1 MRIGLVVPGG
11 VDRSGT
17 HRVIP
22 HLVEF
27 IAALAR
33 RHDVR
38 VIALRQEPTPG
49 TWMLAGAEVR
59 NIGARPRRLRALA
72 LLSKEH
78 RRLPFDLLHGFALVP
93 QGALVALAG
102 RLLGVPWVVEAPG
115 GEFADLAD
123 IGFGAW
129 RRAPGRFSVRMAC
142 RGAAACVVGSEPAR
156 RLAQARGVGTIRIP
170 LPMSPDVWP
179 ARPPRPRAGQA
190 RLAWVG
196 SLNRVKDPSLL
207 LDTALALR
215 ERGLDFHLDVVGEDF
230 LGGAVHHR
238 ARSLGLDSLATFH
251 GFLTQGAFRELL
263 DRATLLLVTSRFD
276 AGPRVVLE
284 AASLGVPTVGT
295 AVGYVDEWS
304 PEGARA
310 VRAHTPEALAD
321 AVTAVLGDEEGRQA
335 LGRNALVRLKEHDC
349 ETVVSKWE
357 AVYRQAVG
365 SGVDRG

>member
-1 MRIGLVVPGG
+1 RIGLVVPGG

-22 HLVEF
+22 YLVEF
-27 IAALAR
+27 ITALAR

-38 VIALRQEPTPG
+38 VIALRQEPAPG
-49 TWMLAGAEVR
+49 GWMLGDAEVR

-72 LLSKEH
+72 LLSREH
-78 RRLPFDLLHGFALVP
+78 RRRPFDVLHGFALVP

-115 GEFADLAD
+115 GEFADLSD
-123 IGFGAW
+123 IGFGGW
-129 RRAPGRFSVRMAC
+129 RRAPGRFWVRLASH
-142 RGAAACVVGSEPAR
+142 GAAACAVPSEQAF
-156 RLAQARGVGTIRIP
+156 RLTRSRGVDAIRIP
-170 LPMSPDVWP
+170 LPLSPDAWP
-179 ARPPRPRAGQA
+179 ARPPRARTVQA

-196 SLNRVKDPSLL
+196 SLNRVKDPALL

-215 ERGLDFHLDVVGEDF
+215 ERGLDFHLDVVGEDL
-230 LGGAVHHR
+230 LGGVVHRR
-238 ARSLGLDSLATFH
+238 ARTLGLDSLVTFH
-251 GFLTQGAFRELL
+251 GFLTQGALRELL
-263 DRATLLLVTSRFD
+263 GHATLLLVTSRFD

-304 PEGARA
+304 PDG
-310 VRAHTPEALAD
+310 ALAD
-321 AVTAVLGDEEGRQA
+321 AVIAVLDDEERRQA

-357 AVYRQAVG
+357 AVYRKAAG
-365 SGVDRG
+365 RGVDRD

>member
-1 MRIGLVVPGG
+1 MVPGG

-38 VIALRQEPTPG
+38 VIALRQEPEPG
-49 TWMLAGAEVR
+49 GWMLGGAEVR

-78 RRLPFDLLHGFALVP
+78 RRRPFDLLHGFALVP

-102 RLLGVPWVVEAPG
+102 RLLGVPRVVEAPG

-123 IGFGAW
+123 IGFGGW
-129 RRAPGRFSVRMAC
+129 RRAPGRFWVRVAC
-142 RGAAACVVGSEPAR
+142 RGAAACVVGSEHAL
-156 RLAQARGVGTIRIP
+156 RLAQARGVGAIRLP
-170 LPMSPDVWP
+170 LPLSPDVWP
-179 ARPPRPRAGQA
+179 AQPPRPRTGLA
-190 RLAWVG
+190 RLAWIG
-196 SLNRVKDPSLL
+196 SLNQVKDPALL
-207 LDTALALR
+207 LDAALALR
-215 ERGLDFHLDVVGEDF
+215 ERRLDFRLDVVGEDF
-230 LGGAVHHR
+230 LGGAVHRR
-238 ARSLGLDSLATFH
+238 ARALGLDSLVTFH
-251 GFLTQGAFRELL
+251 GFLTQGALREVLG
-263 DRATLLLVTSRFD
+263 RATLLLVTSRFD

-304 PEGARA
+304 PDGARA
-310 VRAHTPEALAD
+310 VAVRTPEALAD
-321 AVTAVLGDEEGRQA
+321 AVIAVLGDEESRQA

-349 ETVVSKWE
+349 EHVVSRWE
-357 AVYRQAVG
+357 AVYRQAAG
-365 SGVDRG
+365 RGVDRD